1 LALARDGEA
10 VAGTLKCSVGSSQ
23 ITYRLSARA
32 DAHDAEAHTAVISV
46 AGKEARGSGTLT
58 ATITVEVRPEGSG
71 SRLDVSADIEASGR
85 GEAADEAAWSRV
97 LSRLVD
103 AHLATVARAEPMA
116 EAAPPVPAP
125 PVPAPAEAVPPR
137 PALSV
142 AAASGDFGSAGSDGT
157 DDHRALLGG
166 VVFAGLLLLMRRRRK
181 RRRADR
187 GQQ

>member
-32 DAHDAEAHTAVISV
+32 DAHDAEARTAVISV

-58 ATITVEVRPEGSG
+58 ATITVEVRPEDSG

-103 AHLATVARAEPMA
+103 AHLATVARAEPVA
-116 EAAPPVPAP
+116 EAAP